1 MAFLFTRQYLLKYQ
15 CKIYDTLI
23 KRLQVFF
30 LNNFCFCRYNKA
42 RDIKAKLK
50 GDNKCLKIIKVLQR
64 NIAIVH
70 SLLVDKISIIL
81 SVFWG
86 IEVHYAVC
94 EEFKRLHRRAH
105 IKLTVLVLY
114 LKEFAL

>member
-1 MAFLFTRQYLLKYQ
+1 M
-15 CKIYDTLI
+15 
-23 KRLQVFF
+23 
-30 LNNFCFCRYNKA
+30 
-42 RDIKAKLK
+42 
-50 GDNKCLKIIKVLQR
+50 KIIKVLQR
-64 NIAIVH
+64 NIAKVH
-70 SLLVDKISIIL
+70 CLLVDKISIIL

-86 IEVHYAVC
+86 IEVHYVVC